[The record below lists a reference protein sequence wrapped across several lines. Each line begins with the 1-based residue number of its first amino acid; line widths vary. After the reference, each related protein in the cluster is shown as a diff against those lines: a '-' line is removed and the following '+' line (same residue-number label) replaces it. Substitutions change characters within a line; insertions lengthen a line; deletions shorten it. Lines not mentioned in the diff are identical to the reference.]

1 MEYLVKSST
10 DFFNI
15 YVDSF
20 SGLTTDQQKNF
31 RIKKDHTFRVTENSR
46 MLASSLDLS
55 EEEVNIAVVS
65 AIFHDIGRF
74 RQLVDFN
81 TFNDNESEDHAETAI
96 GILKENNILQS
107 LDEETQELI
116 FLTIRLH
123 NKLRLPS
130 KLNSRQLLH
139 SGLLRDADKL
149 DILKVLTD
157 YYSDRNQAPNHTL
170 TWELPKATQVSPAVA
185 KEILAGKMVSK
196 NEVKSELDVK
206 IMQFS
211 WIYDIN
217 FKASIEL
224 IIKNRYM
231 EKIYNTLPKND
242 MVIEIYRKIKVF
254 AENKLME

>member
-1 MEYLVKSST
+1 MEDLVKSST

-55 EEEVNIAVVS
+55 EEDVNIAVVS

-107 LDEETQELI
+107 LVEETQELI

-123 NKLRLPS
+123 NKLQLPS

-139 SGLLRDADKL
+139 SSLLRDADKL

-157 YYSDRNQAPNHTL
+157 YYSDRNQVPNHTL

-196 NEVKSELDVK
+196 NEVKSEMDVK
-206 IMQFS
+206 IMQLS

-224 IIKNRYM
+224 IIKNRFM